1 MDSLPSR
8 KSTIT
13 LQDITADNWER
24 ISRLVVN
31 RDQLA
36 LVPTNMHSL
45 CEHQFVP
52 ESLIW
57 AVYADQVPVGYVRVY
72 VNAQKKG
79 QMQSFMIDQ
88 KCQGLLFGT
97 RAMTLLKQ
105 ELKDRGVVALAVNTK
120 PFDVVIHKDD
130 SPEHFFTGLGFQS
143 KGDHQLVC
151 VL

>member
-8 KSTIT
+8 QSVVT
-13 LQDITADNWER
+13 LQDITADNWEH

-36 LVPTNMHSL
+36 LVPSNIHSL

-52 ESLIW
+52 GSVIR
-57 AVYADQVPVGYVRVY
+57 AVYADKVPVGYIRVN
-72 VNAQKKG
+72 VVQTQG
-79 QMQSFMIDQ
+79 LLQCIMIDQ

-97 RAMTLLKQ
+97 RALALLKK
-105 ELKDRGVVALAVNTK
+105 ELKDRGVVALAVHTK
-120 PFDVVIHKDD
+120 PFDVVVHKDD

-143 KGDHQLVC
+143 AEEHQLVC